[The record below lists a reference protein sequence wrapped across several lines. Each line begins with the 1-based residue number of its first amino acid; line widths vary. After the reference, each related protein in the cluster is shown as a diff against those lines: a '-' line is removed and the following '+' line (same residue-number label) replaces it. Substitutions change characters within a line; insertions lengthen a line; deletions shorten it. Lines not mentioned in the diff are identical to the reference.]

1 MMYSKKLY
9 TIGRQGGAWAR
20 LAYRIGSNRAD
31 PRLKKKHILIV
42 DDDRSLLGSLAQIL
56 QLEGYGVETVES
68 GREAIEKSKS
78 RFYDLALLDIRLP
91 DMEGTELLAKLNDTS
106 PPMIKIVV
114 TGYPNIQNAT
124 DSLTLGADAYMIKP
138 VNPETLLRTIQ
149 EKLRVHE

>member
-20 LAYRIGSNRAD
+20 LVYRIGSNRAD